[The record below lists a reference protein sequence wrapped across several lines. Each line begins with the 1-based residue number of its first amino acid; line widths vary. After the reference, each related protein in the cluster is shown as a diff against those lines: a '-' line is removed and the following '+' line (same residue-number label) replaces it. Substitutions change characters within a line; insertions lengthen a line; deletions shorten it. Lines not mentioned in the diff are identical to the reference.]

1 MTKSCEPSQLGH
13 KDADFGPILNECN
26 RLWALKKGCV
36 KSEVSGCE
44 YHSEEEFLAVL
55 GTKLLPGA
63 VAAALG

>member
-1 MTKSCEPSQLGH
+1 V
-13 KDADFGPILNECN
+13 
-26 RLWALKKGCV
+26 LKKGCV

>member
-44 YHSEEEFLAVL
+44 YHSEEEFLARL
-55 GTKLLPGA
+55 EN
-63 VAAALG
+63 